1 MTEWNAKTYKEFMEN
16 NHLLESRAVKSF
28 VREAAKQMR
37 AVKIY
42 SDYMADDPNPVTLD
56 FMEQAD
62 KARQEAIKMAIWV
75 ATEEKKQ
82 GWKFLEDGQEYVNT
96 LMLKYQGDLTKCT
109 DEERL
114 TEQFIDEL
122 DQQSRR
128 QSKQVSKRIVKRRE
142 KIA

>member
-1 MTEWNAKTYKEFMEN
+1 MTEWNAATYKEYMQK
-16 NHLLESRAVKSF
+16 NHLVESRAVKSF
-28 VREAAKQMR
+28 VLEAAKQMR
-37 AVKIY
+37 WVKIY
-42 SDYMADDPNPVTLD
+42 SDYMNDDPNPVTLN
-56 FMEQAD
+56 FMEKAD
-62 KARQEAIKMAIWV
+62 KDRQEAIKMALWT
-75 ATEEKKQ
+75 AMEEKKQ
-82 GWKFLEDGQEYVNT
+82 GWQFLENGQEYVNT

-128 QSKQVSKRIVKRRE
+128 QSKQVSKQISRKKE

>member
-16 NHLLESRAVKSF
+16 NCLVESRAVKSF
-28 VREAAKQMR
+28 ITEAAKQMH
-37 AVKIY
+37 AMKVY
-42 SDYMADDPNPVTLD
+42 SDYMADDPNPVTLN

-62 KARQEAIKMAIWV
+62 KKRQQNIEMAIWV

-82 GWKFLEDGQEYVNT
+82 GWKFLENGQEYVNT

-128 QSKQVSKRIVKRRE
+128 QSKKISKRISRKRE